1 MNKITLLLLA
11 FVLTGYAAVAQRI
24 KTGNL
29 TVFSE
34 DGSKFFLELNGLRYN
49 TVAQTNVRVEEL
61 PNPYYSC
68 KIVFADTRKPVLT
81 KKTLMLSD
89 VDDVMQDVTYRIK
102 KDRKGRRTLNFYS
115 QAPVQQNM
123 VRPKNC
129 AVYRCG
135 RADDMIMGADGT
147 LYTQV
152 TTVQQTN
159 NESFGVN
166 MGGIGVSVTA
176 PGTTTTTTTTTTTGT
191 GYGNQNGYNQNNGY
205 NNGNGNGYN
214 QGNSN
219 GYGNT
224 NGYNQGNNN
233 GYNQNNNG
241 YNQNNNNNGYGQN
254 NGNNQNNNGYNN
266 NGNNQ
271 NGYGNNN
278 GNNQNNN
285 QGNANGVCR
294 VAMNSGDFES
304 AKSAIKD
311 NHFEDTKISFAK
323 EIIANNCISAAQAL
337 AFVQLITFEEGR
349 MDVAKYAYNFCID
362 KNNYYKVNSAFTFES
377 SKTELNDYVKLQR

>member
-68 KIVFADTRKPVLT
+68 KIVFADSRKPTLT
-81 KKTLMLSD
+81 KKTLMLTD

-102 KDRKGRRTLNFYS
+102 TRKGKRTLTYYS
-115 QAPVQQNM
+115 SVPAQQNM
-123 VRPKNC
+123 VRPSNC

-254 NGNNQNNNGYNN
+254 NNGYNNN

-337 AFVQLITFEEGR
+337 AFVQLMTFEEGR